1 MWRDE
6 VMRIPRLIVVVAWTC
21 CALVSSRV
29 LAEVKLTKAD
39 DRVRVEIEGKLFTE
53 YVFKGAYRPY
63 CYPVLASDGTGL
75 TRDFPMK
82 QQTGEDE
89 NHPHH
94 RSLWFAHSDVNGV
107 DFWNQDDQG
116 SPRPKGKIV
125 HQSLKEV
132 ISGKDMGLIRATNQ
146 WVAPDGRV
154 FCTDERTLRFS
165 AQGTDRVLDFE
176 ITLRAPADAAVKL
189 GDNKDGGMAVRVA
202 QWMNL
207 ARPPGPGR
215 VFTGGQGHILTAR
228 GDRDH
233 AAWGKR
239 ADWCDYY
246 AEHNGQTYG
255 IAIFDHPTNLSHPTW
270 WHARDYGVYS
280 ANPLGWHDFEAR
292 TTKAGA
298 GDQTIPA
305 GGSITLRYRLIF
317 HLGGPDEAKLG
328 ERYAQYAK

>member
-1 MWRDE
+1 
-6 VMRIPRLIVVVAWTC
+6 MRTPRLILSSCVVMILA
-21 CALVSSRV
+21 CAIPRV
-29 LAEVKLTKAD
+29 RADVTLTKAD
-39 DRVRVEIEGKLFTE
+39 DRVRVEIGGKLFTE

-63 CYPVLASDGTGL
+63 CYPVLAADGTGL

-82 QQTGEDE
+82 QKTGEDE

-125 HQSLKEV
+125 HEALTEAS
-132 ISGKDMGLIRATNQ
+132 SGKDAGVVRATNK

-154 FCTDERTLRFS
+154 FCTDERTIRFGAS
-165 AQGTDRVLDFE
+165 GEDRFMDFE
-176 ITLRAPADAAVKL
+176 ITLRAPAEAPVKL

-207 ARPPGPGR
+207 ARAPGPGR
-215 VFTGGQGHILTAR
+215 QYTGGNGHIVTEQGAR
-228 GDRDH
+228 DG

-239 ADWCDYY
+239 GKWCDYY

-255 IAIFDHPTNLSHPTW
+255 IAIFDHPQNLQHPTW

-298 GDQTIPA
+298 GDQTIAA
-305 GGSITLRYRLIF
+305 GGSLTLRYRLLF
-317 HLGGPDEAKLG
+317 HVGDEKAAKIA
-328 ERYAQYAK
+328 ERYAEYVQGK